1 MDECVEYAVLG
12 ARETV
17 ALRYFPVGG
26 VHTTVTR
33 FLDVTWGNALASS
46 AAAAAAGGAAAVVR
60 PPDFDVCPD
69 LVGPANGDA
78 ATASWDAAGG
88 GAFGDDEERR
98 AASVIAGVS
107 SAVRSGLPPPRAP
120 AVGLGVSAA
129 PPVLPLL
136 GQPGGRPI
144 SDPRSLTSQLSSQ
157 LLAL

>member
-1 MDECVEYAVLG
+1 MDECVEYAVFG
-12 ARETV
+12 ARETI

-33 FLDVTWGNALASS
+33 FLDVTWGSALV
-46 AAAAAAGGAAAVVR
+46 AAAGDAAAAVVR

-69 LVGPANGDA
+69 LVGPATANGDA
-78 ATASWDAAGG
+78 ATGSSRDAAGS

-107 SAVRSGLPPPRAP
+107 SAVRAGLPPPRA
-120 AVGLGVSAA
+120 AAAGLGVSAA
-129 PPVLPLL
+129 PPMLPLP